1 MIAEILEAVA
11 PANGR
16 AKVEKR
22 GALNKDIIAV
32 IHKDFPIAVEQT
44 KSIAY
49 RFKGQTALGTIFNIY
64 TFLRSEIQYQKD
76 PDNRQDIRLPARF
89 LRDKKG
95 DCKTY
100 SLFSA
105 SILYNLGMPA
115 IFRYACYFGNGIP
128 SHVYVVT
135 RDEMGSELIL
145 DGVYKLFNEEK
156 KYTSKSDYQMEVRTL
171 SGHAETE
178 NINGWFSDVGNFVK
192 RNVQSAVKDTKSA
205 ASSATSFVVRNVKS
219 AVKDTGHAASA
230 AGSFIT
236 RNVKSAFNDVKHVA
250 ALTFLAIPRLAFM
263 GIVELNGHGFA
274 TKLSKVNQANLKS
287 FWEALGGDFEKLVP
301 AIRRGKDRRSIL
313 GPEDTI
319 RINGIGEPVTIASAI
334 AASAPIITAVVAFL
348 KKNGASDADV
358 EKVAAESI
366 QNFQANTGGVNPV
379 DIAQQALQES
389 AAGGKSPEQA
399 ASSSSFSL
407 TSPVVLIAAAGVVG
421 LIFLTKSK
429 RK

>member
-1 MIAEILEAVA
+1 MIADILEGIA

-44 KSIAY
+44 RDIAH
-49 RFKGQTALGTIFNIY
+49 RFKGQTALGTVFNIY

-105 SILYNLGMPA
+105 SILHNLGMPA
-115 IFRYACYFGNGIP
+115 IFRYTCYFGNGIP

-135 RDEMGSELIL
+135 RDESGNELIL

-171 SGHAETE
+171 SGINEHE
-178 NINGWFSDVGNFVK
+178 NINGWFSDMGNFVK
-192 RNVQSAVKDTKSA
+192 RNVQSAVKDTKKA
-205 ASSATSFVVRNVKS
+205 ASSAGAFVVRNVKS
-219 AVKDTGHAASA
+219 AAKDTGHAASA
-230 AGSFIT
+230 AGAFIG
-236 RNVKSAFNDVKHVA
+236 RNIKSAVKDIKHVA
-250 ALTFLAIPRLAFM
+250 ALTYLAIPRLAFM

-274 TKLSKVNQANLKS
+274 TKLAKVNQSKLKS
-287 FWEALGGDFEKLVP
+287 FWEALGGDFEKLTP
-301 AIRRGKDRRSIL
+301 AIRRGKGRHAIL
-313 GPEDTI
+313 GPDDTM
-319 RINGIGEPVTIASAI
+319 RINGIGEAVTIASAI

-348 KKNGASDADV
+348 KKNGASDADI
-358 EKVAAESI
+358 EKVAADSV
-366 QNFQANTGGVNPV
+366 QNFQASSGGVNPV
-379 DIAQQALQES
+379 DIAAQALQES
-389 AAGGKSPEQA
+389 AAGGKSPEQSA
-399 ASSSSFSL
+399 KSSFSL
-407 TSPVVLIAAAGVVG
+407 TSPIVLVAAAGVG
-421 LIFLTKSK
+421 ILLLTKSK